1 MKVGKNLTFF
11 FLLLFSMLNIAAQ
24 FSLATDISMLR
35 NFDGKQP
42 FTVVGQTIHGE
53 WHVEEKLS
61 LYAFFTYHSNG
72 KFANDLTATAK
83 AIGTLPQSFSF
94 TNRAEMR
101 LRHLSL
107 GVKKYILGS
116 SKNIE
121 TININVEAGFGL
133 IMGRA
138 SNKFATPVDTTLYTV
153 QNNVLSG
160 TGDFKRLSFDVATG
174 LEVPIGY
181 EIFVFSQARIHIPTS
196 NYPNSYL
203 LKNNN
208 APFLGSINLGI
219 RVLFNYER

>member
-1 MKVGKNLTFF
+1 MQ
-11 FLLLFSMLNIAAQ
+11 AQ
-24 FSLATDISMLR
+24 FSIATDISMLH

-42 FTVVGQTIHGE
+42 FTVVGQTIQGE
-53 WHVEEKLS
+53 WHIEEKLS

-83 AIGTLPQSFSF
+83 TTGTQPQSFLF

-101 LRHLSL
+101 LRHLSF
-107 GVKKYILGS
+107 GAKKYFSGGFKKLE
-116 SKNIE
+116 K
-121 TININVEAGFGL
+121 INLYGAAGFGL

-138 SNKFATPVDTTLYTV
+138 SNKFATPVDTALYIV
-153 QNNVLSG
+153 QNNVLNGS
-160 TGDFKRLSFDVATG
+160 GDFKRLSFDVATG
-174 LEVPIGY
+174 LEIPIAY
-181 EIFVFSQARIHIPTS
+181 EIFVYSEARIHIPTT
-196 NYPNSYL
+196 NYPNNYL